1 MRALEER
8 SAGERRAT
16 TPRHDLRTSRPRS
29 QRAPE
34 EAGPAAEGPACRSCG
49 APVDPRQ
56 LVCLE
61 CGARVALKEQRSWA
75 TEPGADRRAPRRRD
89 RDRRRA
95 VRLRDLGAD
104 ERRRAAARPPQP
116 RRRRRPAGGA
126 RPAPRARPS
135 SRARDRSRALDA
147 GPPPPRSPRANP
159 NAIPG
164 WPAGITAHTVV
175 LVTTSDEPAA
185 RNVAREA
192 RRAGLE
198 AGLIRS
204 DPYDLGT
211 GLWIVFTG
219 RFDTREGAVRQAA
232 GLQQQY
238 PGAYPQLDSE
248 GPVAPEH
255 PGRVRRADAAA
266 RPGAAARLPR
276 ARSSSRRPSRRE
288 RAGRS
293 RPPARRP
300 PARRAPRRA
309 HASGSP
315 ARRRSSCRAPG
326 RRAGRPG
333 ARRSR
338 PRSGSG
344 QGGTGGRPA
353 RPRARPATGRRPH
366 RSRPAPAG

>member
-1 MRALEER
+1 VTDTDDTAADAPRDEEAPE
-8 SAGERRAT
+8 AG
-16 TPRHDLRTSRPRS
+16 P
-29 QRAPE
+29 APE
-34 EAGPAAEGPACRSCG
+34 EAGPAAEGPTCRSCG

-75 TEPGADRRAPRRRD
+75 TEPLAPIAALLVVVIVIGAGLFGFAISELTSDDGGGGEAARQP
-89 RDRRRA
+89 
-95 VRLRDLGAD
+95 
-104 ERRRAAARPPQP
+104 AAATSEE
-116 RRRRRPAGGA
+116 PATESAPEAEGPAVVSGEGQGTE
-126 RPAPRARPS
+126 RSEQPAPAEEP
-135 SRARDRSRALDA
+135 AT
-147 GPPPPRSPRANP
+147 NP

-238 PGAYPQLDSE
+238 PGAYPQLIQ
-248 GPVAPEH
+248 
-255 PGRVRRADAAA
+255 RA
-266 RPGAAARLPR
+266 
-276 ARSSSRRPSRRE
+276 
-288 RAGRS
+288 
-293 RPPARRP
+293 
-300 PARRAPRRA
+300 
-309 HASGSP
+309 
-315 ARRRSSCRAPG
+315 
-326 RRAGRPG
+326 
-333 ARRSR
+333 
-338 PRSGSG
+338 
-344 QGGTGGRPA
+344 Q
-353 RPRARPATGRRPH
+353 
-366 RSRPAPAG
+366 